1 MLMQHAFNSG
11 VHFNLKLLKDQS
23 DLLKQFANEFWREHF
38 YDLPFHLAVF
48 ISKELKSPEEV
59 LNDLGS
65 NIGNDFSI
73 QLNKPELLELSLKE
87 FLQKIS
93 LKMRKLLKRLKI
105 LG

>member
-1 MLMQHAFNSG
+1 M
-11 VHFNLKLLKDQS
+11 
-23 DLLKQFANEFWREHF
+23 
-38 YDLPFHLAVF
+38 PFHLAAF

-65 NIGNDFSI
+65 NIGNDFSV
-73 QLNKPELLELSLKE
+73 QLDEPELLELPLKE

-93 LKMRKLLKRLKI
+93 LEMRKLLKRLKI